1 MFTSLAPGA
10 IGVSVD
16 GLEQGLT
23 LAADHGFD
31 GYHFSIADAAA
42 VGAERVRQLCE
53 HTGVRLAA
61 FGFPLEFRRD
71 EEQLEEG
78 LGVLDAQAALAAS
91 LGVKRTATWISPASN
106 ELTFQ
111 ENFDLHVQRLR
122 PAAEILD
129 AHGIRLGLEYVG
141 PLRSRENMKYAFVHS
156 LDQMADLCAAVGE
169 NVGFL
174 LDAWHW
180 HTAGE
185 DSTHLQRLSPEQIV
199 DVHVNDAPDRAV
211 DAQIDNQRELP
222 GATGV
227 IDIVTF
233 LTALKRVGYDGPVM
247 VEPCSEAVRA
257 MSAEDAVSATA
268 TALRSVW
275 EQASL

>member
-1 MFTSLAPGA
+1 
-10 IGVSVD
+10 
-16 GLEQGLT
+16 
-23 LAADHGFD
+23 
-31 GYHFSIADAAA
+31 
-42 VGAERVRQLCE
+42 
-53 HTGVRLAA
+53 
-61 FGFPLEFRRD
+61 
-71 EEQLEEG
+71 
-78 LGVLDAQAALAAS
+78 
-91 LGVKRTATWISPASN
+91 
-106 ELTFQ
+106 
-111 ENFDLHVQRLR
+111 
-122 PAAEILD
+122 
-129 AHGIRLGLEYVG
+129 
-141 PLRSRENMKYAFVHS
+141 
-156 LDQMADLCAAVGE
+156 
-169 NVGFL
+169 VGFL